1 MRMLERIRESCER
14 YSGRNAFYIHK
25 NYHSYKELA
34 GKITSVRS
42 LISCWKLEKGSL
54 IGVLTNDDIET
65 YASIFAIWFEGHVFV
80 PISSRNPA
88 ERNGSIIDQTSIKYI
103 LSSSNDSA
111 SIPNGHFDKL
121 VSTLLPASEKIDLHF
136 PELRGDD
143 LLYILFTSG
152 STGIPKGVMLSR
164 SNFDN
169 FLDNFIGIG
178 YEFSQED
185 RFLQIYDL
193 SFDASLHCY
202 VLPLCFGACVYTV
215 PQNEVK
221 YTFALKLM
229 RDHDLTFAKMPPSTI
244 VYLRPFF
251 KDIKLEKLR
260 YSLFGGEPL
269 YVDIAMEWMQCIPNA
284 RMQNVYGPTEATI
297 NCSYYDC
304 GPGKIPLKSFN
315 GIVSIG
321 KTFGDSKV
329 LIIDEFDQQV
339 CDGARGELCI
349 SGSQVTEGYFNNP
362 GKTASSF
369 LQLNSPTGD
378 LRYYRTGDIVM
389 RDPEGELLY
398 IGRVDNQVQI
408 QGFRVEMGEI
418 ESHARNFPN
427 AGQLAAIAVPNDLG
441 NMQVY
446 LVMENFNASVDDL
459 KEFLKDKLPSYMWP
473 ARIISVAEFPKT
485 VGGKI
490 DRKALSE
497 FANK

>member
-1 MRMLERIRESCER
+1 MLERIRESCEKFPE
-14 YSGRNAFYIHK
+14 RNAFYIRK

-34 GKITSVRS
+34 GKITSARKTITS
-42 LISCWKLEKGSL
+42 LRPVKGSL
-54 IGVLTNDDIET
+54 IGVITHDDIET

-88 ERNGSIIDQTSIKYI
+88 GRNGSLIEQTGLKHI
-103 LSSSNDSA
+103 LSSREELSVIPENHNSKVT
-111 SIPNGHFDKL
+111 SI
-121 VSTLLPASEKIDLHF
+121 SLPASEEIDLHF
-136 PELRGDD
+136 PELRGND

-169 FLDNFIGIG
+169 FLDNFISIG
-178 YEFSQED
+178 YEFSEED

-215 PQNEVK
+215 PQDEVK
-221 YTFALKLM
+221 YTYALKLM
-229 RDHDLTFAKMPPSTI
+229 RDHELTFAKMPPSTI
-244 VYLRPFF
+244 AYLRSFF

-269 YVDIAMEWMQCIPNA
+269 YVELAMEWLQCIPNA

-297 NCSYYDC
+297 NCTYYDC
-304 GPGKIPLKSFN
+304 GPGTVPFKSFN

-321 KTFGDSKV
+321 KTFGDSKSI
-329 LIIDEFDQQV
+329 IIDDFGELV

-349 SGSQVTEGYFNNP
+349 SGTQVTEGYFNNP
-362 GKTASSF
+362 GKTASAF
-369 LQLNSPTGD
+369 ILFNSAQGD
-378 LRYYRTGDIVM
+378 MKYYRTGDMVM
-389 RDPEGELLY
+389 RDPDGDLLY

-418 ESHARNFPN
+418 ESHARQYPG
-427 AGQLAAIAVPNDLG
+427 AGQLAAIALPNDVG
-441 NMQVY
+441 NLQVY
-446 LVMENFNASVDDL
+446 LIMENFSGQVEAL
-459 KEFLKDKLPSYMWP
+459 KEYLKEKLPSYMWP
-473 ARIISVAEFPKT
+473 AKIICVTEFPKT

-490 DRKALSE
+490 DRKALSA
-497 FANK
+497 FIKP

>member
-14 YSGRNAFYIHK
+14 FPERIAFYIQK

-34 GKITSVRS
+34 GKITALRR
-42 LISCWKLEKGSL
+42 LISSWKLEKGSL
-54 IGVLTNDDIET
+54 IGVMTHDDIAT

-80 PISSRNPA
+80 PVSSRNPA
-88 ERNGSIIDQTSIKYI
+88 GRNGSLIDQTGLKYI
-103 LSSSNDSA
+103 LSSVNEPSNVPKKHISK
-111 SIPNGHFDKL
+111 I
-121 VSTLLPASEKIDLHF
+121 VSSSLPADYDINLQF

-143 LLYILFTSG
+143 PLYILFTSG
-152 STGIPKGVMLSR
+152 STGVPKGVMLNR

-178 YEFSQED
+178 YNFSEED

-202 VLPLCFGACVYTV
+202 VLPLCFGASVYTV
-215 PQNEVK
+215 PQDEVK
-221 YTFALKLM
+221 YTYALKLM
-229 RDHDLTFAKMPPSTI
+229 LEHDITFAKMPPSTI
-244 VYLRPFF
+244 AYLRSFF
-251 KDIKLEKLR
+251 KEIKLEKLR

-269 YVDIAMEWMQCIPNA
+269 YVDIAMEWQQCIPNA

-297 NCSYYDC
+297 NCTYYDC
-304 GPGKIPLKSFN
+304 GPGKVPIKSFN

-321 KTFGDSKV
+321 KTFGDSRAI
-329 LIIDEFDQQV
+329 IIDELGESV
-339 CDGARGELCI
+339 PDGSRGELCI
-349 SGSQVTEGYFNNP
+349 SGSQVTNGYFNNP
-362 GKTASSF
+362 EKTDISF
-369 LQLNSPTGD
+369 IRFSTPHGP
-378 LRYYRTGDIVM
+378 RKFYRTGDMVM
-389 RDPEGELLY
+389 RDPDGDLLY

-418 ESHARNFPN
+418 ESHARTFPD
-427 AGQLAAIAVPNDLG
+427 AGQLAAIALPNDVG

-446 LVMENFNASVDDL
+446 LIMENFTGSVEEL

-473 ARIISVAEFPKT
+473 SKIISVTEFPKT

-490 DRKALSE
+490 DRKALIE
-497 FANK
+497 FIK